1 MHKSE
6 YIEYL
11 KSDDWKERR
20 KILLEQAG
28 WICYYCSGKAVL
40 IHHLNYEHLGEE
52 VLGEDVEASCKDC
65 HDEIHERG
73 EYGYGEYTAYC

>member
-20 KILLEQAG
+20 KVLMEQAD
-28 WICYYCSGKAVL
+28 WTCSKCDAKANQL
-40 IHHLNYEHLGEE
+40 HHLNYDNLGEE
-52 VLGEDVEASCKDC
+52 ELDFDVIALCKNC
-65 HDEIHERG
+65 HNEIHEKG
-73 EYGYGEYTAYC
+73 EYGYEEYSGY